1 MLLHANVLAQVGGH
15 IEVLTFD
22 DRGLAFLKSPARDRF
37 KLHNF
42 LTRLHEFFLAHNRLF
57 RGRFFFFLPNRRRR
71 RCCYLLL
78 FMRWMLLRLKIG
90 G

>member
-42 LTRLHEFFLAHNRLF
+42 LTRLHAFFLAHNR
-57 RGRFFFFLPNRRRR
+57 RFFSFFPNRH
-71 RCCYLLL
+71 RCYYLLL
-78 FMRWMLLRLKIG
+78 FMNRNLLRLKIG